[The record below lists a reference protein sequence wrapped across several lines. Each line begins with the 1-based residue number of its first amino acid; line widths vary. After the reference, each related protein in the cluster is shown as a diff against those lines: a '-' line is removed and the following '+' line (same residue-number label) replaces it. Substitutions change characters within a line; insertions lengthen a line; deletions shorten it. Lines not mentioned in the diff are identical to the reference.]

1 MAEATNPLFADPE
14 IYNNRDDSDIIIKF
28 GDQQIF
34 AHRVVLR
41 MWSPFFKRSLS
52 SKFASS
58 ILRKRTL
65 KYEWWSDFS
74 IVNANECTQVAT
86 NSVFDLGGEDDPDH
100 IKAMLMHMYGLR
112 YSEHPLN
119 PSKQAGEVKPLGD
132 RIGLFM
138 VAGKYDCPSVRV
150 AVITLI
156 QEQTKTKWNFS
167 SSSKLN
173 FKVASDAFLAG
184 LGPDAPQLADGSLV
198 EVIYEFLEKN
208 FGGLMRFGKFSELV
222 KSGALLNAQMSARLL
237 FKLGKDLV

>member
-1 MAEATNPLFADPE
+1 MAEVTKPLFADPE

-52 SKFASS
+52 SKFA
-58 ILRKRTL
+58 
-65 KYEWWSDFS
+65 
-74 IVNANECTQVAT
+74 VAT

-100 IKAMLMHMYGLR
+100 VKAMLMHMYGLR

-138 VAGKYDCPSVRV
+138 VADKYDCPSMRV
-150 AVITLI
+150 AIITLI
-156 QEQTKTKWNFS
+156 QQTRTKWNFS
-167 SSSKLN
+167 FSSEVN
-173 FKVASDAFLAG
+173 AKVTSDAFLAV

-198 EVIYEFLEKN
+198 EVIYEFLGKK

-222 KSGALLNAQMSARLL
+222 RSGALLNAQMSARLL
-237 FKLGKDLV
+237 FKLGKDLA